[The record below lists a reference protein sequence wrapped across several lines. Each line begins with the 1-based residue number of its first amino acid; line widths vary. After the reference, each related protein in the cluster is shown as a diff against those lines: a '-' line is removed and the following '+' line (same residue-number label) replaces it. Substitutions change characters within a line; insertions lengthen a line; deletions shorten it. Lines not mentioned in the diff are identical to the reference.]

1 MTRRYEFVRVHR
13 REWPV
18 SWICSVMR
26 VSVSGFHAWSRRGIS
41 AKRISDHRLSVLI
54 REAHER
60 AHRRYGYRRIHQ
72 VLVRNG
78 LAIGRNA
85 VARVM
90 RHEKIR
96 PWYHRKWRKSPMD
109 SPECQAAPNRL
120 NRKFE
125 PGEPD
130 RAWLADMTEVRTPD
144 GKLYL
149 ATVED
154 IGSRR
159 IVGHA
164 MANRMTAE
172 LPLRALRKALSA
184 REVPIRLLAHSDQG
198 SQFRSRLYQGE
209 LRRHGIRCSMSRR
222 ANGHDNS
229 PMESFYSSLKRE
241 LDLRSCT
248 TREQVELE
256 IFQFIEIDYNR
267 KRLHSTLGYM
277 TPEEYEM
284 ARMKSRNTKTK
295 PEIKKPPLKI
305 KYQRPVK
312 PAHARQP

>member
-1 MTRRYEFVRVHR
+1 MRTGGCWPSGRFKKGGGFLCERVTRRYEFVRVHR

-18 SWICSVMR
+18 SWICLVMR
-26 VSVSGFHAWSRRGIS
+26 VSVSGFHAWFRRGVS

-60 AHRRYGYRRIHQ
+60 AHRRIHQ

-90 RHEKIR
+90 RREKIR
-96 PWYHRKWRKSPMD
+96 PWYHRKWRKSPVD
-109 SPECQAAPNRL
+109 SPECPAAPNRL
-120 NRKFE
+120 NRKFI

-154 IGSRR
+154 IGSRK

-172 LPLRALRKALSA
+172 LPLRALRKALLA
-184 REVPIRLLAHSDQG
+184 RGARSGCWPIPIREASSGAGCTKVNSAAMESAAACRGGPTAMTIHRWSR
-198 SQFRSRLYQGE
+198 STPRSRGSWIS
-209 LRRHGIRCSMSRR
+209 G
-222 ANGHDNS
+222 
-229 PMESFYSSLKRE
+229 
-241 LDLRSCT
+241 
-248 TREQVELE
+248 
-256 IFQFIEIDYNR
+256 
-267 KRLHSTLGYM
+267 
-277 TPEEYEM
+277 
-284 ARMKSRNTKTK
+284 
-295 PEIKKPPLKI
+295 
-305 KYQRPVK
+305 
-312 PAHARQP
+312 HARPGNRWSWKSSSSSRSTITESAFIHRSGT

>member
-1 MTRRYEFVRVHR
+1 MTRRYEFVRGHR

-18 SWICSVMR
+18 SWIRSVMR

-41 AKRISDHRLSVLI
+41 AKRISDHRMAVLI
-54 REAHER
+54 RDAHEQVSCR
-60 AHRRYGYRRIHQ
+60 FGYRRIHQ
-72 VLVRNG
+72 ALVKNG
-78 LAIGRNA
+78 LAVGRNA

-90 RHEKIR
+90 RQEGIR
-96 PWYHRKWRKSPMD
+96 PWYHRKWRKSPVD
-109 SPECQAAPNRL
+109 SPECPAAPNRL
-120 NRKFE
+120 NRKFI

-154 IGSRR
+154 IGSRK

-172 LPLRALRKALSA
+172 LPLRALRKALLA
-184 REVPIRLLAHSDQG
+184 RGVPIRLLAHSDQG
-198 SQFRSRLYQGE
+198 SQFRSRLYQAE

-222 ANGHDNS
+222 ANCHDNS
-229 PMESFYSSLKRE
+229 PMESFYSSFKRE
-241 LDLRSCT
+241 LDLRSCA

-267 KRLHSTLGYM
+267 KRLHSSLWYM

-284 ARMKSRNTKTK
+284 ARMKSKNTKNQTK
-295 PEIKKPPLKI
+295 NQKPPLRI
-305 KYQRPVK
+305 KYLCPAK
-312 PAHARQP
+312 PAQNRQP